1 MAHITET
8 AGGAFDRLIERH
20 RRVSL
25 LDGPTP
31 IQRLGRLEAALGTAA
46 ANIGLYA
53 KRDDFMSLGGGGNKL
68 RKLEFLLGA
77 ALDEGADTLITM
89 GGRQSNHA
97 RLTAAAAARVGL
109 ACELVLARVVP
120 REDVDYVENGNILL
134 DDLFGAVVHDLP
146 GSAAA
151 LACAQERAAAL
162 CAEGRK
168 AYLIPTGGSSP
179 IGTLGYAVCAA
190 EIARQSLELGVE
202 FDHVIVPNGSS
213 GTHAGL
219 AAGYAVLGRPVR
231 TIKSFAVLADE
242 AATHAATLD
251 KARATLAL
259 LDPAATIV
267 DDDIVISGS
276 ERGRGYGIPTA
287 AMVEAV
293 RLIATTEGL
302 LLDPV
307 YSGKA
312 FAGLVALIR
321 SGAIEPGSNILF
333 VMTGGTPGL
342 FAYRPVFGANG

>member
-1 MAHITET
+1 MAHPPET

-31 IQRLGRLEAALGTAA
+31 IQRLSRIEAALGTAA

-53 KRDDFMSLGGGGNKL
+53 KRDDFMSIGGGGNKL

-77 ALDEGADTLITM
+77 ALDEGADTIITM

-97 RLTAAAAARVGL
+97 RLTAAAAARLGL

-134 DDLFGAVVHDLP
+134 DGLFGATVHDIP
-146 GSAAA
+146 GSVDA
-151 LACAQERAAAL
+151 LAYAQERVATL
-162 CAEGRK
+162 RSEGRR

-179 IGTLGYAVCAA
+179 IGALGYAMCAA
-190 EIARQSLELGVE
+190 EIVRQSQDLGIE
-202 FDHVIVPNGSS
+202 FDRVIVPNGSS

-219 AAGYAVLGRPVR
+219 AAGYAALGRPAGIVQ
-231 TIKSFAVLADE
+231 SFSVLADE
-242 AATHAATLD
+242 GPTRAATLE

-259 LDPAATIV
+259 LDPAATV
-267 DDDIVISGS
+267 DEGDIDVSGTQ
-276 ERGRGYGIPTA
+276 RGPAYGIPTE

-293 RLIATTEGL
+293 RLMATSEGL

-312 FAGLVALIR
+312 FAGLVAQIR
-321 SGAIEPGSNILF
+321 SGAIRPGSNILF
-333 VMTGGTPGL
+333 VMTGGNPGL
-342 FAYRPVFGANG
+342 FAYRTAFGG